1 MKVKDQIIRWRDEVK
16 ILTEQINNYSVD
28 VKELKDRVNALAKT
42 TESMT
47 ETMLMLIRN
56 QMGD

>member
-1 MKVKDQIIRWRDEVK
+1 MKVKDQIIRWREEMQALSV
-16 ILTEQINNYSVD
+16 QINNYSND
-28 VKELKDRVNALAKT
+28 VGELNERVSKLSKI
-42 TESMT
+42 TEDMT